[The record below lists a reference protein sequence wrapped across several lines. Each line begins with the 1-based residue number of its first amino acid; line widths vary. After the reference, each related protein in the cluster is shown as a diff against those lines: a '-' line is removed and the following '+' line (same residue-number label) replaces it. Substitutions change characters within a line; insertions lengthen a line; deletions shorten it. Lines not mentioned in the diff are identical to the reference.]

1 MCGRLET
8 GAPFRI
14 ELSDSRGLIDLPT
27 GTTDVDATGELD
39 ADPSPPGSGGLLAAL
54 LLWRRLVIAGPEKLG
69 RTNYWGTQPRDPAAF
84 GTADVV
90 DVLETAAAAVEA
102 RFAVAH
108 DGGVIGIELWPE
120 PDADPCEVTLEP
132 RPGQPG
138 MPAVIEVRHG
148 DSLFGRF
155 HVEEIRFEAV
165 APAGETS

>member
-1 MCGRLET
+1 MFNLADILKTAQASPSFPTLAGQ
-8 GAPFRI
+8 F
-14 ELSDSRGLIDLPT
+14 GLP
-27 GTTDVDATGELD
+27 
-39 ADPSPPGSGGLLAAL
+39 AD
-54 LLWRRLVIAGPEKLG
+54 
-69 RTNYWGTQPRDPAAF
+69 Q
-84 GTADVV
+84 
-90 DVLETAAAAVEA
+90 AAAAVEA

-108 DGGVIGIELWPE
+108 DGGVIRIELWPE